1 MNKAFESITSFVSDI
16 TSLLQGLVVLGIVV
30 GILFD
35 DYFGVIAGLGDLMSK
50 FGDAGFA
57 GLLALMLIVFWYLF
71 FIPKYDEHQSKQA
84 SKSGIAKFAH

>member
-1 MNKAFESITSFVSDI
+1 MNKAFESVTSFVSDI
-16 TSLLQGLVVLGIVV
+16 TSLLKGLVVLGIVV

-57 GLLALMLIVFWYLF
+57 GLLALMLIVLWYN
-71 FIPKYDEHQSKQA
+71 K
-84 SKSGIAKFAH
+84 

>member
-1 MNKAFESITSFVSDI
+1 MNKAFESVTSFVTDV
-16 TSLLQGLVVLGIVV
+16 TSLLKGLVVLGIVV

-57 GLLALMLIVFWYLF
+57 GLLALMLIVFWYN
-71 FIPKYDEHQSKQA
+71 KK
-84 SKSGIAKFAH
+84 

>member
-1 MNKAFESITSFVSDI
+1 MNKAFESVTSFVTDI

-57 GLLALMLIVFWYLF
+57 GLLALMLIVFWYN
-71 FIPKYDEHQSKQA
+71 KQ
-84 SKSGIAKFAH
+84 

>member
-1 MNKAFESITSFVSDI
+1 MNKAFESVTSFVTDV
-16 TSLLQGLVVLGIVV
+16 TSLLKGLVVLGIVV

-57 GLLALMLIVFWYLF
+57 GLLALILIVFWYN
-71 FIPKYDEHQSKQA
+71 K
-84 SKSGIAKFAH
+84 

>member
-1 MNKAFESITSFVSDI
+1 MNKAFESVTSFVTDV
-16 TSLLQGLVVLGIVV
+16 TSLLKGLVVLGIVV

-57 GLLALMLIVFWYLF
+57 GLLALMLIVFRYN
-71 FIPKYDEHQSKQA
+71 K
-84 SKSGIAKFAH
+84 

>member
-57 GLLALMLIVFWYLF
+57 GLLALMLIVFWYN
-71 FIPKYDEHQSKQA
+71 KK
-84 SKSGIAKFAH
+84 

>member
-1 MNKAFESITSFVSDI
+1 MIKAFESVTSFVTDV
-16 TSLLQGLVVLGIVV
+16 TSLLKGLVVLGIVV

-57 GLLALMLIVFWYLF
+57 GLLALMLIVFWYN
-71 FIPKYDEHQSKQA
+71 KK
-84 SKSGIAKFAH
+84 

>member
-1 MNKAFESITSFVSDI
+1 MNKAFESVTSFVTAV
-16 TSLLQGLVVLGIVV
+16 TSLLKGLVVLGIVV

-57 GLLALMLIVFWYLF
+57 GLLALMLIVFWYN
-71 FIPKYDEHQSKQA
+71 K
-84 SKSGIAKFAH
+84 

>member
-1 MNKAFESITSFVSDI
+1 MNKAFESVTSFVTDV
-16 TSLLQGLVVLGIVV
+16 TSLLKGLVELGIVV

-57 GLLALMLIVFWYLF
+57 GLLALMLIVFWYN
-71 FIPKYDEHQSKQA
+71 K
-84 SKSGIAKFAH
+84 

>member
-1 MNKAFESITSFVSDI
+1 MNKAFESITSIVSDI

-30 GILFD
+30 GIRFD

-57 GLLALMLIVFWYLF
+57 GLLALMLIVFWYN
-71 FIPKYDEHQSKQA
+71 KK
-84 SKSGIAKFAH
+84 

>member
-1 MNKAFESITSFVSDI
+1 MNKAFESITSFVTDV

-57 GLLALMLIVFWYLF
+57 GLLALMLIVFWYN
-71 FIPKYDEHQSKQA
+71 KQ
-84 SKSGIAKFAH
+84 

>member
-1 MNKAFESITSFVSDI
+1 MNKAFESVTSFVTDI
-16 TSLLQGLVVLGIVV
+16 TSLLKGLVVLGIVV

-57 GLLALMLIVFWYLF
+57 GLLALMLIVFWYN
-71 FIPKYDEHQSKQA
+71 KQ
-84 SKSGIAKFAH
+84 

>member
-1 MNKAFESITSFVSDI
+1 MNQAFESITSFVSDI
-16 TSLLQGLVVLGIVV
+16 TSLLKGLVVLGIVV

-57 GLLALMLIVFWYLF
+57 GLLALMLIVFWYN
-71 FIPKYDEHQSKQA
+71 KK
-84 SKSGIAKFAH
+84 

>member
-1 MNKAFESITSFVSDI
+1 MNKAFESVTSFVTDV
-16 TSLLQGLVVLGIVV
+16 TSLLKGLVVLGIVV

-57 GLLALMLIVFWYLF
+57 GLLALMLIVFWSN
-71 FIPKYDEHQSKQA
+71 K
-84 SKSGIAKFAH
+84 

>member
-1 MNKAFESITSFVSDI
+1 MNKAFESVTSFVSDI

-57 GLLALMLIVFWYLF
+57 GLLALMLIVFWYN
-71 FIPKYDEHQSKQA
+71 KK
-84 SKSGIAKFAH
+84 

>member
-1 MNKAFESITSFVSDI
+1 MNKAFESVTSFVTDV

-57 GLLALMLIVFWYLF
+57 GLLALMLIVFWYN
-71 FIPKYDEHQSKQA
+71 K
-84 SKSGIAKFAH
+84 

>member
-57 GLLALMLIVFWYLF
+57 GLLALMLIVFLV
-71 FIPKYDEHQSKQA
+71 Q
-84 SKSGIAKFAH
+84 

>member
-16 TSLLQGLVVLGIVV
+16 TSLLKGLVVLGIVV

-57 GLLALMLIVFWYLF
+57 GLLALMLIVFWY
-71 FIPKYDEHQSKQA
+71 KK
-84 SKSGIAKFAH
+84 